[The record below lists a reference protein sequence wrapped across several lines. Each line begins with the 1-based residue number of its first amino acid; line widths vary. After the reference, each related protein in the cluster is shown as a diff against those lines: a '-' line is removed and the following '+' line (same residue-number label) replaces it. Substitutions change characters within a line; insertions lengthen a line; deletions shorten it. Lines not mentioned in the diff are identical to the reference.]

1 MPHKYAPARLV
12 RLVNDPVFRALMW
25 FLNWSTDD
33 GVLRYRGEGV
43 VEIID
48 YGPDA
53 WSDYERGQ
61 AAAAIS
67 SAPVLCYMLVIAFVG
82 MNPPGGMVV
91 DLLAIVATSVPA
103 LVSINDVCDVAIEYH
118 NVDEGE
124 IIGRARSGEVSGA

>member
-67 SAPVLCYMLVIAFVG
+67 SAPALCWMLVIAFVG

-91 DLLAIVATSVPA
+91 DLLAIIATSVPA
-103 LVSINDVCDVAIEYH
+103 LVSINDVCDVAIAYH